1 MFIQEIMLLVNQK
14 VKEFTNGKM
23 EVYIKENL
31 KRE

>member
-1 MFIQEIMLLVNQK
+1 MFTREIMLLVNQT

-23 EVYIKENL
+23 EVFIKENP